1 MQDSSPH
8 QGELVL
14 RDIHQVAA
22 PSWWPPAPGWWAVA
36 FALLALVVVY
46 AFWRHRRRN
55 RRQRI
60 VAIFDEAIAGA
71 HDAPAQVAVMS
82 ELLRR
87 AARLRDPAADR
98 LEGDAWLSFLDADD
112 PRRPFSE
119 GAARLLLDGGFRR
132 DLDRRQVE
140 ALRAVAR
147 ERFLAWMVK

>member
-1 MQDSSPH
+1 MQDSMPR

-36 FALLALVVVY
+36 SALLVVVAAY
-46 AFWRHRRRN
+46 AFWRYRRRK
-55 RRQRI
+55 RRRRI

-71 HDAPAQVAVMS
+71 HDGPAQVAAMS

-87 AARLRDPAADR
+87 AARLRDSAADR

-119 GAARLLLDGGFRR
+119 GAARVLLDGGFRR
-132 DLDRRQVE
+132 ELDRQQVE
-140 ALRAVAR
+140 ALRAAAR